1 MYTIAYIACSM
12 DGYIADKNGGIEW
25 LTSIPNPTNSD
36 YGYKE
41 FISTIDTVLM
51 GKNTFLSV
59 DKMNYWAYPKM
70 VYVWSST
77 LEAID
82 SKYKNKATIING
94 DIKSIIS
101 HLEEKN
107 IKRLYVD
114 GGRTIQSFLKEDLL
128 DEMIITTISIVLG
141 EGIPLFR
148 KVRKEIGYE
157 LYETERI
164 DEYMVKNYY
173 KRRNRTPAS
182 TL

>member
-1 MYTIAYIACSM
+1 MYTISYIACSM
-12 DGYIADKNGGIEW
+12 DGYIADCDGGIDW

-36 YGYKE
+36 YGYHDY
-41 FISTIDTVLM
+41 ISTIDAVLM

-70 VYVWSST
+70 VYVWSNT
-77 LEAID
+77 LEALD
-82 SKYKNKATIING
+82 DKYRNKATIIHG
-94 DIKSIIS
+94 DVKSILN
-101 HLEEKN
+101 HLEEKK

-141 EGIPLFR
+141 NGIPLFGEL
-148 KVRKEIGYE
+148 RKEIGYE
-157 LYETERI
+157 LYKTERI

-173 KRRNRTPAS
+173 KKSSRTPAS
-182 TL
+182 A